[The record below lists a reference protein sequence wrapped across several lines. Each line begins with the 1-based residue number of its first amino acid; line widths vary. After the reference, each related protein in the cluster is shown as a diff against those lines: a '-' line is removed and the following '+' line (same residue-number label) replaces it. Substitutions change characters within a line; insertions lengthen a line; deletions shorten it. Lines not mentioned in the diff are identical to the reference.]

1 MDTKNNTL
9 IKIIKCKYFRLIYKY
24 NESNYSKVG
33 LIEIL
38 KRFMNINY
46 IKSNTMKTLIFIL
59 SSTLLVSCSVQ
70 KELTYVKQTPI
81 TNNSPNHSSYKSRD
95 LEDERELADEMDSWT
110 QEQIDEYKRKYVYSE
125 VNIFLKNGDTLKY
138 K

>member
-1 MDTKNNTL
+1 MDTKNNRL
-9 IKIIKCKYFRLIYKY
+9 IKIIKCTYFRLIYKY

-33 LIEIL
+33 IIEIL

-95 LEDERELADEMDSWT
+95 LEDQHELAVMMRSWSC
-110 QEQIDEYKRKYVYSE
+110 EEIEEYKRDYVFSE
-125 VNIFLKNGDTLKY
+125 INIFLKNGDTLKY

>member
-1 MDTKNNTL
+1 MDTKNNRL
-9 IKIIKCKYFRLIYKY
+9 IKIIKCTYFRLIYKY

-38 KRFMNINY
+38 KGFMNINY

-81 TNNSPNHSSYKSRD
+81 TNNSPNY
-95 LEDERELADEMDSWT
+95 
-110 QEQIDEYKRKYVYSE
+110 
-125 VNIFLKNGDTLKY
+125 
-138 K
+138 